1 MELKHLRCFVAVGEH
16 LHFGRA
22 AESLRMAQPALSAQ
36 IKALEQEVGTQLFFR
51 TTRKVSLTATGRVFL
66 DEARSTLERAD
77 LALFRVRQADGDHI
91 EWLRI
96 GGVDSATAGLLPPV
110 IREFRGRVPDA
121 DLRVSELLTARAI
134 DELANHRLDLA
145 FVRLPSR
152 DPLLK
157 SRRLLREPCVVIV
170 PAEHHLARKR
180 FVTRAE
186 LANEPLVL
194 PPRAARPIHH
204 DMLKD
209 WFRDGGF
216 TPMIAQ
222 EADERHMI
230 VAIVASGLG
239 VSILPAWVAQFR
251 HPDVVFKQIKGEPP
265 VVEVHMV
272 RRASCRS
279 RLAGIFAGIVDEHLS
294 KRRRGGD

>member
-1 MELKHLRCFVAVGEH
+1 MELKHLRCFVAVAEH

-22 AESLRMAQPALSAQ
+22 AESLSMAQPALSAQ
-36 IKALEQEVGTQLFFR
+36 IKALEQEVGAQLFFR
-51 TTRKVSLTATGRVFL
+51 TTRKVSLTTTGRVFL

-77 LALFRVRQADGDHI
+77 LALQRVRQAENDHI

-145 FVRLPSR
+145 FVRLPSK

-186 LANEPLVL
+186 LAGEPLVL

-204 DMLKD
+204 DLLRE

-216 TPMIAQ
+216 APIIAQ

-265 VVEVHMV
+265 IVEVHMV

-279 RLAGIFAGIVDEHLS
+279 RLAGIFVGILDEHLQ